1 MAGEGLAEEAGVTR
15 SSGDGCPDG
24 LQREPN
30 ESTAAGGAVGMR
42 ARNRRLMWAK
52 TLRVRRFAAVGVV
65 NTLVDYLLFVAL
77 TKLFRIPLDWV
88 WIAKVASG
96 TVAISI
102 SFYLNRTWVF
112 RSGRARLGQAARF
125 IAATFVGVYVIQTSL
140 TQFFVSYR
148 PGLGEALYAF
158 LDDVGLAGAF
168 PAVLTEPLAIKTVAF
183 VLATS
188 VSMTFNFL
196 AYRFWVFPTESERVR
211 LRLRR
216 HRSESHD
223 DPVPGSSS
231 PCLKNT
237 SSSWRTSNDSLRD
250 QGTRFLLAGGAM
262 AIFYLGLTSLLTLAG
277 VPFQLALILG
287 FAANVA
293 LHFTLQRVF
302 VWPQRQEY
310 ALALHEQLRR
320 YLPLV
325 IVQYVLTV
333 AATATLPGWLG
344 LPVLVVFVGITVSIT
359 VFNFLFFRA
368 RIFHVH

>member
-1 MAGEGLAEEAGVTR
+1 VAGEGLAEEAGVTR
-15 SSGDGCPDG
+15 SSGDCCPDG
-24 LQREPN
+24 LQGEPN
-30 ESTAAGGAVGMR
+30 ESTAAGEAIDMR
-42 ARNRRLMWAK
+42 ARTRRLTWAK
-52 TLRVRRFAAVGVV
+52 TLQVRRFAAVGVV
-65 NTLVDYLLFVAL
+65 NTLVDYVLFVAL

-158 LDDVGLAGAF
+158 LDDVGLAGVF
-168 PAVLTEPLAIKTVAF
+168 PVVLTEPLAIKTVAF

-196 AYRFWVFPTESERVR
+196 AYRFWVFPAESDRVR

-216 HRSESHD
+216 HRPESHD
-223 DPVPGSSS
+223 E
-231 PCLKNT
+231 
-237 SSSWRTSNDSLRD
+237 SNDSLRD
-250 QGTRFLLAGGAM
+250 QGMRFLLAGGAM

-302 VWPQRQEY
+302 VWPQRREY
-310 ALALHEQLRR
+310 ALAWHEQLRR

-333 AATATLPGWLG
+333 AATATLPGRLG
-344 LPVLVVFVGITVSIT
+344 LSVLVVFVGITVSFT
-359 VFNFLFFRA
+359 VFNFLFFRV

>member
-1 MAGEGLAEEAGVTR
+1 
-15 SSGDGCPDG
+15 
-24 LQREPN
+24 
-30 ESTAAGGAVGMR
+30 MR
-42 ARNRRLMWAK
+42 ARTRRLVWAK
-52 TLRVRRFAAVGVV
+52 TLQVRRFAAVGVV
-65 NTLVDYLLFVAL
+65 NTLVDYVLFVAL
-77 TKLFRIPLDWV
+77 TKVFGIPLDWV

-112 RSGRARLGQAARF
+112 RSGRARWGQAARF
-125 IAATFVGVYVIQTSL
+125 IAATFVGVYLIQTSL

-148 PGLGEALYAF
+148 PGLGKALYAF
-158 LDDVGLAGAF
+158 LDDIGLADAF
-168 PAVLTEPLAIKTVAF
+168 PAVFTEPLAIKTVAF

-196 AYRFWVFPTESERVR
+196 AYRFWVFPAESERVR

-216 HRSESHD
+216 DRPESRD
-223 DPVPGSSS
+223 NAVAGSSS
-231 PCLKNT
+231 HGLENES
-237 SSSWRTSNDSLRD
+237 SSSWRGSNDSLRD

-287 FAANVA
+287 FVANVA

-310 ALALHEQLRR
+310 ALALDEQLWR

-325 IVQYVLTV
+325 VAQYALTV

-344 LPVLVVFVGITVSIT
+344 LPVLLVFVGITVSFT
-359 VFNFLFFRA
+359 VFNFLFFRV

>member
-1 MAGEGLAEEAGVTR
+1 MTR

-30 ESTAAGGAVGMR
+30 ESTAGGAVGMR
-42 ARNRRLMWAK
+42 ARTRRLMWAK
-52 TLRVRRFAAVGVV
+52 TLQVRRFAAVGVV

-88 WIAKVASG
+88 WIAKIVSG

-112 RSGRARLGQAARF
+112 RSGRARLGQATRF

-158 LDDVGLAGAF
+158 LEDVGLAGAF

-196 AYRFWVFPTESERVR
+196 AYRFWVFPAESERVR
-211 LRLRR
+211 LRPRR
-216 HRSESHD
+216 HRSASR
-223 DPVPGSSS
+223 DPDPGSS
-231 PCLKNT
+231 P
-237 SSSWRTSNDSLRD
+237 DSLRD
-250 QGTRFLLAGGAM
+250 QGVRFLLAGGAM

-344 LPVLVVFVGITVSIT
+344 LPVLVVFVGTTVSFT
-359 VFNFLFFRA
+359 VFNFLFFRV

>member
-1 MAGEGLAEEAGVTR
+1 
-15 SSGDGCPDG
+15 
-24 LQREPN
+24 
-30 ESTAAGGAVGMR
+30 MR
-42 ARNRRLMWAK
+42 ARMRRVTWAN
-52 TLRVRRFAAVGVV
+52 TLQVRRFAAVGVV

-77 TKLFRIPLDWV
+77 TKLLRIPLDWV
-88 WIAKVASG
+88 WTAKLVSG

-112 RSGRARLGQAARF
+112 RSGRARVGQAARF

-140 TQFFVSYR
+140 TQFFVSYQAG
-148 PGLGEALYAF
+148 PGKALYAA
-158 LDDVGLAGAF
+158 LADLGLAGAF
-168 PAVLTEPLAIKTVAF
+168 PSVLTEPLAIKTVAF

-196 AYRFWVFPTESERVR
+196 AYRFWVFPTESHRVR

-216 HRSESHD
+216 PPSEAR
-223 DPVPGSSS
+223 GAGA
-231 PCLKNT
+231 
-237 SSSWRTSNDSLRD
+237 SSSWRFADDSLRD
-250 QGTRFLLAGGAM
+250 RGTRFLIAGGAM

-333 AATATLPGWLG
+333 AATATLPSLLG
-344 LPVLVVFVGITVSIT
+344 LPVLVVYVGITVSLT
-359 VFNFLFFRA
+359 LFNFLFFRA
-368 RIFHVH
+368 RIFHVD